1 MSEDSLVD
9 WQRGRDEGTADGEAL
24 SVDDAARHRGI
35 EAVADEEIS
44 GRESSRIEEC
54 ALIQD
59 SLDVAM
65 SRLLQ
70 RAYYWGTVV
79 SRSFCFEKKR
89 TFIFKKAAPLGDT
102 EKLRGK
108 DSQEHWP
115 PGNRAGDLQLPSE
128 LNRKLFVYNSRHT
141 CGRKRSTVLMI
152 TQGDRHKPILTLN
165 REEFE
170 GVMAA
175 REEVEKEIVN
185 FGKKLLFVGTWRRM
199 APFSVLTLGILSA
212 NHRQFSR
219 CESSKDWRQGRR
231 VSIFAMGSVGPELER
246 TRRGAQRLSFLPD
259 ERWARVTLGDG
270 FGGAVTEDGK
280 AWLWRKRNGIGKNG
294 NSAAVSKPIPL
305 PRGVRAVDIQSSKTS
320 LWLLGDDG
328 RVYVVQNVV
337 ATGARNSISMC
348 PGFPEG
354 IRFSEIAV
362 SAAHFVGLDQEG
374 GVWCFGDN
382 TRGQCG
388 ADPSIQAML
397 GGAARVVL
405 GKKGRYVREPRGVKI
420 AAGDYH
426 TIVLDDNGEVWTW
439 GDDTL
444 LQLGH
449 GDTRWAP
456 SNASSKLPGESMKE
470 KKPPSGTSASRP
482 LVTYEPF
489 ETHLRFTP
497 TKIAD
502 VPTDFDQQH
511 TQELATNKSGLAPEG
526 IFAGPS
532 TSFLVI
538 NDTPYDHIPHDEHQD
553 AVYACGDNERG
564 QCGRSLQYP
573 QQTFMRVRLPKRIQV
588 QMLRCSS
595 GHCAAWVRRVG
606 HTLGGP
612 DEGPVRDWGIYTW
625 GENTAGKVSTTRRH
639 RDVVIP
645 PLDVTKN
652 FPRGAARWLAVG
664 PHGTAVIAETLPSTS
679 STNGFLEAYRAV
691 VNADAE
697 LATAVG
703 DRQALYRNTVEMGTG
718 RSVAWTGVR
727 GQAPRNPILR
737 LHIWNTTDGKL
748 YPEDA
753 AERWAWSEAVPQH
766 HVDWSKELS
775 CGRWTLFIKGD
786 VVSDEGYSVGT
797 VNAVKFS
804 DVVERLL
811 ILGLS
816 DDTSKHKSP
825 TVWERMPGARYDG
838 VQLSQEGTRELVLK
852 LVFFM
857 RDSRGSMVEVPPE
870 IEKVVTGRRRITMPT
885 LIRSL
890 WGYIRREN
898 LVIESDAGDVKF
910 KPDGLLTAHLFPEDL
925 MTTGPAPVRTV
936 EELYD
941 AASRMCKSPG
951 PVVIKHR
958 LNFDQFD
965 PTASEMV
972 YTIPVDLAYCD
983 TPLQNITCSEPTSR
997 RLTPFP
1003 DLKTDALSALKS
1015 SCNNLVVAA
1024 DRLDFMKAFAS
1035 DPRGILEAALE
1046 GRPVEQAEDRSKP
1059 FGPGFTYVNG
1069 LHGAPRRDPE
1079 YLRLYNSG
1087 DFDHIPL
1094 SIRPYYILSVM
1105 KDGPCRSTLK
1115 RGRPSEELS
1124 PASAGSGVE
1133 EVIDE
1138 VDEAPM
1144 RKRRRTSSLCSEV
1157 SALEEPEQSDEA
1169 AQALSVGAPR
1179 STTAS
1184 VKSDGDDAGFE
1195 SPRSQVTRP
1204 SFLGVLPADAETR
1217 PPPEQIEAGEEDEEE
1232 GSDAEVH
1239 APESAASSRSSESS
1253 PSVVSLGSE
1262 ASEASTPVGSSE
1274 SEEGEHSEES
1284 AGIGEAVDALG
1295 DVFEESSTRSTDEEV
1310 SIREVEAPVTEEEP
1324 EHFGGVEDAQDEQE
1338 MQDVEMEET
1347 SSHES
1352 DIEQQPEVEGVASEG
1367 EDEEEAKTPTA
1378 DSLLGYEGAEDSE
1391 VSEAVSESAEFSP
1404 DDEVEEVE
1412 SPLGSGPVDSD
1423 HELGSTREEAQHLDE
1438 HSQSESDWHDGT
1450 HESDMGDVEHPLTA
1464 PTAEEESEG
1473 SNVDEHQE
1481 RETAEE
1487 LTDVHDDDEGIATP
1501 EGVEEDV
1508 EEIEPITEPA
1518 SGRPL
1523 RRAAIAAMHRIHDEV
1538 ASFTRPYHFH
1548 TPSDTAPTS
1557 AEKGAMGVKKSS
1569 PTKTSPGRRT
1579 PSPRES
1585 CPADEVVESVS
1596 LAVEPSARESTPETV
1611 SSGDVSSPASPTG
1624 SPSAAADEG
1633 SAVEDLSS
1641 TPVSSMQSLPVT
1653 PAPRPAQKRSEG
1665 RLTQISRSPTTRRT
1679 TRASAI
1685 AAKYRIHSQVSG
1697 ERAVAHALEAGKSAG
1712 DHVEAATALLEA
1724 LGEDHARATQER
1736 ALGGSPQGRSM
1747 KSRDLHVPPSID
1759 PPIFRPVE
1767 NEDNESMASSSAHG
1781 DSKKPPEGP
1790 TRVRHSARLQAK
1802 SRTDSSAASSSIPSP
1817 EKQRKSRSSASH
1829 SATSEATPT
1838 KTRKRPA
1845 FAAAAKSKAKPRRGR
1860 LAAIPEEEE
1869 TYDEPEAEMTTKRPR
1884 RGGGRKAG

>member
-1 MSEDSLVD
+1 
-9 WQRGRDEGTADGEAL
+9 
-24 SVDDAARHRGI
+24 
-35 EAVADEEIS
+35 
-44 GRESSRIEEC
+44 
-54 ALIQD
+54 
-59 SLDVAM
+59 
-65 SRLLQ
+65 
-70 RAYYWGTVV
+70 
-79 SRSFCFEKKR
+79 
-89 TFIFKKAAPLGDT
+89 
-102 EKLRGK
+102 
-108 DSQEHWP
+108 
-115 PGNRAGDLQLPSE
+115 
-128 LNRKLFVYNSRHT
+128 
-141 CGRKRSTVLMI
+141 
-152 TQGDRHKPILTLN
+152 
-165 REEFE
+165 
-170 GVMAA
+170 
-175 REEVEKEIVN
+175 
-185 FGKKLLFVGTWRRM
+185 
-199 APFSVLTLGILSA
+199 
-212 NHRQFSR
+212 
-219 CESSKDWRQGRR
+219 
-231 VSIFAMGSVGPELER
+231 
-246 TRRGAQRLSFLPD
+246 
-259 ERWARVTLGDG
+259 
-270 FGGAVTEDGK
+270 
-280 AWLWRKRNGIGKNG
+280 
-294 NSAAVSKPIPL
+294 
-305 PRGVRAVDIQSSKTS
+305 
-320 LWLLGDDG
+320 
-328 RVYVVQNVV
+328 
-337 ATGARNSISMC
+337 
-348 PGFPEG
+348 
-354 IRFSEIAV
+354 
-362 SAAHFVGLDQEG
+362 
-374 GVWCFGDN
+374 
-382 TRGQCG
+382 
-388 ADPSIQAML
+388 
-397 GGAARVVL
+397 
-405 GKKGRYVREPRGVKI
+405 
-420 AAGDYH
+420 
-426 TIVLDDNGEVWTW
+426 
-439 GDDTL
+439 
-444 LQLGH
+444 
-449 GDTRWAP
+449 
-456 SNASSKLPGESMKE
+456 
-470 KKPPSGTSASRP
+470 
-482 LVTYEPF
+482 
-489 ETHLRFTP
+489 
-497 TKIAD
+497 
-502 VPTDFDQQH
+502 
-511 TQELATNKSGLAPEG
+511 
-526 IFAGPS
+526 
-532 TSFLVI
+532 
-538 NDTPYDHIPHDEHQD
+538 
-553 AVYACGDNERG
+553 
-564 QCGRSLQYP
+564 
-573 QQTFMRVRLPKRIQV
+573 MRVRLPKRIQV

-664 PHGTAVIAETLPSTS
+664 PHGTAVIVSELAETLPSTS
-679 STNGFLEAYRAV
+679 STKGFLEAYRAV

-797 VNAVKFS
+797 ANAVKFS

-816 DDTSKHKSP
+816 DDTSEHKSP
-825 TVWERMPGARYDG
+825 AVWERNAWGPIRWSSAEPGGHESKSRVEVSRLG
-838 VQLSQEGTRELVLK
+838 ELVLK

-910 KPDGLLTAHLFPEDL
+910 KPDALLTAHLFPEDL

-983 TPLQNITCSEPTSR
+983 TPLQNTTCSEPTTR

-1094 SIRPYYILSVM
+1094 SIRPYYILS
-1105 KDGPCRSTLK
+1105 KSSAL
-1115 RGRPSEELS
+1115 RPRARERD
-1124 PASAGSGVE
+1124 

-1138 VDEAPM
+1138 VEEAPV

-1179 STTAS
+1179 
-1184 VKSDGDDAGFE
+1184 KHYCI
-1195 SPRSQVTRP
+1195 R
-1204 SFLGVLPADAETR
+1204 VLPADAETR
-1217 PPPEQIEAGEEDEEE
+1217 PSPEQIEAGEEGEEE

-1239 APESAASSRSSESS
+1239 ASESAASSRSSGSS

-1274 SEEGEHSEES
+1274 SEEEHSEES

-1310 SIREVEAPVTEEEP
+1310 SIQEVEAPVTEEEP
-1324 EHFGGVEDAQDEQE
+1324 EHFGGVEEAQDEQE
-1338 MQDVEMEET
+1338 MQDVEMEEAF
-1347 SSHES
+1347 SHET
-1352 DIEQQPEVEGVASEG
+1352 DIEQQGEVEGEASEG
-1367 EDEEEAKTPTA
+1367 EDGEEAKTPTA

-1404 DDEVEEVE
+1404 DDEMEEVE

-1423 HELGSTREEAQHLDE
+1423 HELGSTLEEGQQLDE

-1450 HESDMGDVEHPLTA
+1450 HESDMGDVEHLLTA
-1464 PTAEEESEG
+1464 PTPEEESEG
-1473 SNVDEHQE
+1473 SNADEHQE

-1548 TPSDTAPTS
+1548 TSSDTAPTS
-1557 AEKGAMGVKKSS
+1557 AEKGAMGVFGGGAIGGRIDTRDGVGRGCYFPSE
-1569 PTKTSPGRRT
+1569 PTR
-1579 PSPRES
+1579 
-1585 CPADEVVESVS
+1585 VS
-1596 LAVEPSARESTPETV
+1596 R
-1611 SSGDVSSPASPTG
+1611 
-1624 SPSAAADEG
+1624 SAAADEG
-1633 SAVEDLSS
+1633 SVVEDLSS

-1712 DHVEAATALLEA
+1712 HHVEAATALL
-1724 LGEDHARATQER
+1724 R
-1736 ALGGSPQGRSM
+1736 GSRRRSCPG
-1747 KSRDLHVPPSID
+1747 HP
-1759 PPIFRPVE
+1759 
-1767 NEDNESMASSSAHG
+1767 
-1781 DSKKPPEGP
+1781 
-1790 TRVRHSARLQAK
+1790 
-1802 SRTDSSAASSSIPSP
+1802 
-1817 EKQRKSRSSASH
+1817 RKGS
-1829 SATSEATPT
+1829 
-1838 KTRKRPA
+1838 
-1845 FAAAAKSKAKPRRGR
+1845 
-1860 LAAIPEEEE
+1860 
-1869 TYDEPEAEMTTKRPR
+1869 
-1884 RGGGRKAG
+1884 GRKPSGQVNEVS